1 MLLKVGIRNNMRYPL
16 LFILF
21 KCLLDFNEM
30 FKRIFCDYYKG
41 YFICCTL
48 IFLSQFLSGLF
59 PLLKSKFKKRKKT
72 KEQKVFGFKLIQ
84 GNGKIKAIDNYCKIL
99 I

>member
-1 MLLKVGIRNNMRYPL
+1 MLFKIGIRNNMRYPL

-30 FKRIFCDYYKG
+30 FKRLFCDYYKG

-59 PLLKSKFKKRKKT
+59 PLLIIKFKQRKKN
-72 KEQKVFGFKLIQ
+72 QKKKVLGFKLIQ
-84 GNGKIKAIDNYCKIL
+84 GKGKIKAS
-99 I
+99 